1 MIIFLCEPSYEGI
14 LSGIYD
20 AGISKIPKNELRLEL
35 KNENRNLELFAH
47 YRECESSET
56 KAAKVRKTIREKLSA
71 KVQQQVYLASLSQDP
86 MRADKLYHYLKV
98 LFTLGAEAV
107 ERLQIPEISAV
118 FELCRNVS
126 NEQHQMIEFLRFSQ
140 IGNGSLLAKIGPKND
155 VLELIS
161 PHFADRL
168 PEENWLILDEG
179 RRKASVHRKG
189 RTFFLTD
196 VPETLEETLNQ
207 QMSYG
212 SLPDMHSRQAAG
224 EEAYETLWKT
234 FFETVAIRE
243 RTNPDCQQ
251 THLPLRFRPYMTEFV
266 SG

>member
-35 KNENRNLELFAH
+35 KNESRNLELFAH
-47 YRECESSET
+47 YRDCESSEN

-71 KVQQQVYLASLSQDP
+71 KGQQQVYLASLSQDP
-86 MRADKLYHYLKV
+86 QRADKLYRYLKV
-98 LFTLGAEAV
+98 LFTLGPEAV
-107 ERLQIPEISAV
+107 DRLQIPEINAI
-118 FELCRNVS
+118 FELCRNVT

-140 IGNGSLLAKIGPKND
+140 TGSGSLLAKIAPKND

-168 PEENWLILDEG
+168 PEENWLIFDEG

-189 RTFFLTD
+189 KSFFLTD
-196 VPETLEETLNQ
+196 VPETLAETWKKAVEEE
-207 QMSYG
+207 G
-212 SLPDMHSRQAAG
+212 
-224 EEAYETLWKT
+224 YETLWKT

-243 RTNPDCQQ
+243 RTNPACQQ
-251 THLPLRFRPYMTEFV
+251 NHLPLRFRPYMTEFCD
-266 SG
+266 G